1 MTFLIRLTKYLSN
14 ENKLQLSI
22 TDRLNILGSAALR
35 KTSPEFHLSFWLWNV
50 RRDEYINIVR
60 GLRVLALVTCPLFLS
75 WNTARTLSTILG
87 FLKVKQ
93 HVLSTQEFL
102 INCLYI
108 ITSQTNLIVI
118 KYVCTK
124 PVPSKKQAH
133 STDAAVGLCRRV
145 AHLVLVHV
153 ELPPL
158 TLSLDADRYRDCC

>member
-93 HVLSTQEFL
+93 HLLSTQEFL

-124 PVPSKKQAH
+124 YET
-133 STDAAVGLCRRV
+133 STQYRRRGRVVSARGAPRAGTCRTNS
-145 AHLVLVHV
+145 
-153 ELPPL
+153 PD
-158 TLSLDADRYRDCC
+158 TISDADRYRDCC